1 MASFKEERGSAII
14 EFTFA
19 GVTVIILLLV
29 IFEMCLAM
37 WSYHTL
43 ASAVE
48 KGAIYASTKGQDC
61 DPNYSPNDCRVSV
74 SDIVSRVLQAGVGLD
89 PNRLNVTLQSS
100 GGEVPCNPASSCLS
114 GSYTTTLW
122 PPNSDYVPN
131 IDYVE
136 ISASYPV
143 PVAIMSL
150 FWPGQSLAGIGNIK
164 FSASSLQLVQF

>member
-1 MASFKEERGSAII
+1 MASFKEERGSAVI

-19 GVTVIILLLV
+19 GVTVIMLLLV

-74 SDIVSRVLQAGVGLD
+74 SDVVSRVLQAGVGLD

-100 GGEVPCNPASSCLS
+100 DATVPPVNCNPASSCLS
-114 GSYTTTLW
+114 NATLW
-122 PPNSDYVPN
+122 PPSSGYVPN
-131 IDYVE
+131 ISYVK

-150 FWPGQSLAGIGNIK
+150 FWPGQSLAGIGSVA